1 MSSTSVTS
9 VLWCNRVQLNH
20 LCPTNPVIGKMKP
33 IQHRC
38 IASYVDQQHTMVDR
52 LRPPEIR
59 VSQTYRM
66 IWNCS
71 WGWVQKLFQLEYFTK
86 EEQQWAKLCY
96 FPILEA
102 DSSFMCPVL
111 IDRSQKKKKK
121 KRNCCKNMKVQLNLY
136 NTFPLENWHDKHDR
150 NFQRGWYFISIEV
163 QILFH
168 LIQKDANGEKG

>member
-38 IASYVDQQHTMVDR
+38 IASYVDQQHTMVVR
-52 LRPPEIR
+52 LRPPEIH

-121 KRNCCKNMKVQLNLY
+121 KETAARTWKYNWTCITHFHWRTGMINM
-136 NTFPLENWHDKHDR
+136 
-150 NFQRGWYFISIEV
+150 IETS
-163 QILFH
+163 
-168 LIQKDANGEKG
+168 KEDDTSYP